1 MLAVSTPFSVMAGV
15 GVTVRDGVGKG
26 VSPRRMTRA
35 VGAGAA
41 GGSGVTVGKRAIV
54 GEGVGIF
61 AVAVQPA
68 SKTSK
73 KRTNARIGFIELL
86 R

>member
-1 MLAVSTPFSVMAGV
+1 MAGV
-15 GVTVRDGVGKG
+15 GVAVRGGAGKG
-26 VSPRRMTRA
+26 VSPKRMTRA

-41 GGSGVTVGKRAIV
+41 GGSGVTVGRRTIV

-68 SKTSK
+68 RNMIKAMM
-73 KRTNARIGFIELL
+73 NAQGCIEFGEE
-86 R
+86 RR